1 MSGAV
6 VIERGLPDERRD
18 GAAVLFDE
26 AFGAKMGMAL
36 PDHGTRL
43 AFLARAFRADHTAVA
58 TREGELVGMVGMTAR
73 DGPYRGGLMDVP
85 WDPRHNRDLLG
96 LVGAVRAVVGLRL
109 AEHRPEAGEL
119 YIDGIA
125 VAPAARGL
133 GIGTMLLDEA
143 HAIASEQGMRWVRLD
158 VIDTN
163 PRAQALYDRLGY
175 KVTKV
180 QSFRYMERVV
190 GFGGMISM
198 ERPIQPGSGTRSPES
213 ATS

>member
-1 MSGAV
+1 MSGVV
-6 VIERGLPDERRD
+6 VIERALPDERRHA
-18 GAAVLFDE
+18 AAVLFDE

-58 TREGELVGMVGMTAR
+58 TRDGELLGMVGMTAR

-96 LVGAVRAVVGLRL
+96 LVGAARAVVGLRL
-109 AEHRPEAGEL
+109 AEHRPDADEL

-125 VAPAARGL
+125 VAPEARGL
-133 GIGTMLLDEA
+133 GIGTRLLHEA
-143 HAIASEQGMRWVRLD
+143 HAIAAEQSMRWVRLD

-180 QSFRYMERVV
+180 QSFRYMERAV
-190 GFGGMISM
+190 GFGGMVSM
-198 ERPIQPGSGTRSPES
+198 ERPVQPGVRVRPLVSGTS
-213 ATS
+213 